1 MKVREQLKQELPK
14 MTDIMLTTAVNH
26 FSDNFK
32 KQGFDNNGVEK
43 WQPRKRKF
51 YRTRSGKRVDDT
63 TRGILIGKGS
73 GRLSRSLRK
82 RRLTLLSGVITSPL
96 IYARVHNEGGEI
108 NRDGGK
114 MLMFYRE
121 VATNIQTRKTL
132 KRFASK
138 TGKRKAT
145 HAMEVEIGAHKI
157 KMPKRQ
163 FVGYSESLNRKIKA
177 RLEGRINQIFK

>member
-1 MKVREQLKQELPK
+1 MKFNEAKKLMKVREQLKQELPK

-96 IYARVHNEGGEI
+96 IYARVHNEGLRAG
-108 NRDGGK
+108 R
-114 MLMFYRE
+114 
-121 VATNIQTRKTL
+121 
-132 KRFASK
+132 
-138 TGKRKAT
+138 
-145 HAMEVEIGAHKI
+145 GAGF

>member
-1 MKVREQLKQELPK
+1 MKFNEAKKIRKHMEQFKQELPK
-14 MTDIMLTTAVNH
+14 MTDIMLVTAVNH

-43 WQPRKRKF
+43 WQARKRKF

-63 TRGILIGKGS
+63 SRGILIGKGS

-82 RRLTLLSGVITSPL
+82 RRLNLLSGVITSPL
-96 IYARVHNEGGEI
+96 IYARVHNEGLRAG
-108 NRDGGK
+108 RGGG
-114 MLMFYRE
+114 F
-121 VATNIQTRKTL
+121 
-132 KRFASK
+132 
-138 TGKRKAT
+138 
-145 HAMEVEIGAHKI
+145 